1 MKRIDKD
8 GRKRILN
15 IKFIYKEDGIKLDEI
30 MREGYLKYLRNLK

>member
-8 GRKRILN
+8 GRKRKLN

>member
-1 MKRIDKD
+1 MKRLDKD
-8 GRKRILN
+8 GRNRKLN